1 MPNSPKST
9 HKNTGAG
16 GSQSSSYEQKKDA
29 QDVVSLVDDL
39 LKKAVKSDASDVH
52 FEPTGAEL
60 VVKFRL
66 DGVLSTVETLPKS
79 ISDNVIARLKV
90 LGGLLTYRSDIP
102 QEGRIEIGSMLSDKT
117 QESRHKTQDSSGL
130 RSGVWS
136 LGSGSQNDRV
146 IDQRLA
152 VFPTIHGQRA
162 VVRLF
167 YSNIELM
174 ELAQLGFSRDIYTAL
189 KKIAA
194 KNQGVLLLT
203 GPAGSGKSTTLAALL
218 RHILKTFTGRSV
230 VTLEDPVEIRIDGA
244 TQVQITPH
252 GQMTFPTALR
262 SLLRQDPQVLMIGEI
277 RDAETARIVIEAGLT
292 GHLLMSTMHSG
303 TPAGALLRLLEM
315 GIEPYQVTSSVSAVL
330 NQRLVR
336 KLCSK
341 CKRAEPQTSVRGK
354 DRGQTPAFEAVGCDD
369 CFNTGYK
376 GRVLIAEMVQLDSQL
391 RKAILAKADL
401 DELERILESKG
412 HTNMLTDGE
421 RLVSDGIT
429 TQEELNKV
437 CGIVLDDS

>member
-1 MPNSPKST
+1 MV
-9 HKNTGAG
+9 TGNHEN
-16 GSQSSSYEQKKDA
+16 GSSKQKKDA
-29 QDVVSLVDDL
+29 RDVVSLVDEL
-39 LKKAVKSDASDVH
+39 LKRAVKSGASDVH
-52 FEPTGAEL
+52 FEPTGAGL
-60 VVKFRL
+60 MVKFRL
-66 DGVLSTVETLPKS
+66 DGVLNTVEELPKS
-79 ISDNVIARLKV
+79 LSGNVIARLKV
-90 LGGLLTYRSDIP
+90 LGGLLTYRNDIP
-102 QEGRIEIGSMLSDKT
+102 QEGRIEISKSIDERIM
-117 QESRHKTQDSSGL
+117 
-130 RSGVWS
+130 
-136 LGSGSQNDRV
+136 
-146 IDQRLA
+146 DQRLA

-174 ELAQLGFSRDIYTAL
+174 DLGRLGFSKDIYTVL
-189 KKIAA
+189 KTIAV

-218 RHILKTFTGRSV
+218 RHILKSFPGKSV
-230 VTLEDPVEIRIDGA
+230 VTLEDPVEIMIEGA

-252 GQMTFPTALR
+252 GQMTFPTGLR

-277 RDAETARIVIEAGLT
+277 RDAQTAKIAIEAGLT

-303 TPAGALLRLLEM
+303 TPAGAFLRLLEM

-336 KLCSK
+336 KLCK
-341 CKRAEPQTSVRGK
+341 ECKRKIEKTGL
-354 DRGQTPAFEAVGCDD
+354 FEAAGCEA

-376 GRVLIAEMVQLDSQL
+376 SRVLIAEMVQLDSQL

-401 DELERILESKG
+401 EELEALLMCKG
-412 HTNMLTDGE
+412 HTSLLADGE
-421 RLVSDGIT
+421 RLISEGVT

-437 CGIVLDDS
+437 CGIASDDS

>member
-1 MPNSPKST
+1 MVISNHHNSPSK
-9 HKNTGAG
+9 
-16 GSQSSSYEQKKDA
+16 QKTIA
-29 QDVVSLVDDL
+29 HDVVSLVDEL
-39 LKKAVKSDASDVH
+39 LKRAVKSAASDVH

-60 VVKFRL
+60 LVKYRL
-66 DGVLSTVETLPKS
+66 DGVLNTVEELPKS
-79 ISDNVIARLKV
+79 LSEKVIARLKV
-90 LGGLLTYRSDIP
+90 LGGLLTYRNDIP
-102 QEGRIEIGSMLSDKT
+102 QEGRIEISKKKDERIM
-117 QESRHKTQDSSGL
+117 
-130 RSGVWS
+130 
-136 LGSGSQNDRV
+136 
-146 IDQRLA
+146 DQRLA

-174 ELAQLGFSRDIYTAL
+174 NLGQLGFSNDIHTTL
-189 KKIAA
+189 KNIAT

-218 RHILKTFTGRSV
+218 RYILKSFPGKSV
-230 VTLEDPVEIRIDGA
+230 VTLEDPVEILIEGA

-252 GQMTFPTALR
+252 GQMTFPTGLR

-277 RDAETARIVIEAGLT
+277 RDAQTAKIAIEAGLT

-303 TPAGALLRLLEM
+303 TPAGAFLRLLEM

-336 KLCSK
+336 KLCNK
-341 CKRAEPQTSVRGK
+341 CKRMIVKT
-354 DRGQTPAFEAVGCDD
+354 DLFEAVGCSD
-369 CFNTGYK
+369 CFNSGYK

-391 RKAILAKADL
+391 RKAILTKADL
-401 DELERILESKG
+401 EELEALLLVKG
-412 HTNMLTDGE
+412 HTSMLADGQ

-437 CGIVLDDS
+437 CGIASDKN

>member
-1 MPNSPKST
+1 MSASDY
-9 HKNTGAG
+9 KNN
-16 GSQSSSYEQKKDA
+16 SYEQKADA

-39 LKKAVKSDASDVH
+39 LKKAVKSGASDVH

-60 VVKFRL
+60 AVKFRL
-66 DGVLSTVETLPKS
+66 DGVLSKVEELPRS
-79 ISDNVIARLKV
+79 LSDNVIARLKV
-90 LGGLLTYRSDIP
+90 LGGLLTYRNDIP
-102 QEGRIEIGSMLSDKT
+102 QEGRIEISKN
-117 QESRHKTQDSSGL
+117 QD
-130 RSGVWS
+130 
-136 LGSGSQNDRV
+136 DR
-146 IDQRLA
+146 IMDQRLA

-162 VVRLF
+162 AVRLF
-167 YSNIELM
+167 YKNIELT
-174 ELAQLGFSRDIYTAL
+174 ELAQLGFSKYTYTAL
-189 KKIAA
+189 KTIAA

-218 RHILKTFTGRSV
+218 RHILKSFPGKSI
-230 VTLEDPVEIRIDGA
+230 VTLEDPVEIRIEGV

-277 RDAETARIVIEAGLT
+277 RDAETARIAIEAGLT

-336 KLCSK
+336 KLCKK
-341 CKRAEPQTSVRGK
+341 CKQRNEKTGL
-354 DRGQTPAFEAVGCDD
+354 FEATGCDD

-376 GRVLIAEMVQLDSQL
+376 GRVLIAEMIQLDSHL

-401 DELERILESKG
+401 DQLEGILKDKG

-421 RLVSDGIT
+421 RLVGDGVT
-429 TQEELNKV
+429 TQKELNKV
-437 CGIVLDDS
+437 CGIVPDDS